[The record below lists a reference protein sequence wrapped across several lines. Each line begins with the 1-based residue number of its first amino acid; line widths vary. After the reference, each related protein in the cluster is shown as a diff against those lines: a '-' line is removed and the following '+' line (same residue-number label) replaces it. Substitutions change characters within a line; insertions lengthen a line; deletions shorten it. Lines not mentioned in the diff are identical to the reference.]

1 MMETNFAVSLAE
13 QQVKGEVDRNRLEI
27 DDDDY
32 YHTPLASLSIRQ
44 QLTEVF

>member
-27 DDDDY
+27 DDDDH
-32 YHTPLASLSIRQ
+32 YHTLSLHYRLDSS
-44 QLTEVF
+44 